1 MRLRRLDLTRYG
13 KFTDHSIDFGECVP
27 GEPDLHIVYGPNEA
41 GKSTALAAF
50 LDLLFGI
57 GAQSP
62 FDFLHPYST
71 MRVGGALDIDGETRD
86 FRRIKRAQNSLLDA
100 EDRPLA
106 ESAIRAGLGG
116 IERDAY
122 RTMFSLDDETLE
134 KGGES
139 ILASKGDLGRLLF
152 SASTGLAHLSQKLID
167 LRSEADG
174 FYRYRAR
181 GGALVDLKARLAELK
196 SERERLDT
204 LASDH
209 ARLVEARDRAAS
221 RYDEGIAERTLIQTR
236 LDEIRH
242 HLAALPRLTALRE
255 LRARLAPLAATPE
268 APQHW
273 VGQLPGLQREEI
285 ALGVQVKANAEE
297 IERLTQ
303 ELGAV
308 VVDEAALHLVDRM
321 ERHGDQRARHVT
333 AEMDVPNKRLELRE
347 LDLSIA
353 GILERLGRAGEPEP
367 RRLLLKAATAGR
379 LRALIEARS
388 GVDAA
393 VRNATKELG
402 EAKDR
407 LAEIVS
413 RLPDATLAAS
423 EARERDDAMAA
434 LAATVTAMR
443 SADNQARR
451 RHAERIRAEARE
463 ELADRLAALRPW
475 QGEADELVG
484 MACPTPDMLQRW
496 RSERSALEVAQAGH
510 RAEIERLTTRTR
522 QLEAEHTSLAS
533 LTGVVTDQEAAAI
546 RARREQAWAAHRRA
560 LDASSADHFE
570 LVLRQD
576 DIVGAARFTH
586 MTELAKLHQN
596 RHALAMAEAELAR
609 AAELADRAAGAL
621 HALDM
626 AVADAARAMSPCFAP
641 APALPVLEDW
651 LSRRKSA
658 LEAREALRSAERDLR
673 AIVAE
678 AAAET
683 DRLCAAVGRAGLAI
697 APDAGFDAVLS
708 AAQEALDGEAELR
721 RLRAERDER
730 QRHLGLRE
738 RAAAEA
744 AAALRDWTEAW
755 ETTCRSCW
763 LGEDAAVPDVG
774 AVREVLAAIADLAPA
789 LEKRAGL
796 LDRIAKMEADQA
808 AFRDEVAALAASLG
822 LADAAAPALELA
834 QRIGE
839 AVRQAGAAA
848 AQRATLRARLAEA
861 EARRRELAEASA
873 ILAQRKQPMMRLFA
887 VSSLAEI
894 AEKLSGN
901 VLRAELRQAAAT
913 AEAEILEALRTVD
926 LASAERI
933 LESADRAAL
942 EAELIALQSRFDDQD
957 RRCQELFAERSGAID
972 RVAAI
977 GADEAVADIEEKRR
991 TTLLEIED
999 GAMRYLALR
1008 AGVAATER
1016 ALASYRE
1023 RHRSAMMARASEA
1036 FRTMS
1041 RGAYA
1046 GLAAQ
1051 PGKDGETLIALA
1063 RGGGSKVA
1071 SELSKGTRFQLYLA
1085 LRVAGYHEFAAARS
1099 AMPFIADDIMETF
1112 DDFRAEEAFRLFADM
1127 ARAGQ
1132 VIYLTHHQH
1141 LCDIARKVCPAVR
1154 LHRLDGAGAAP

>member
-13 KFTDHSIDFGECVP
+13 KFTDHSIDFGACAP

-57 GAQSP
+57 GPQSP

-71 MRVGGALDIDGETRD
+71 MRVGGALDIDGETRN
-86 FRRIKRAQNSLLDA
+86 FRRIKRAQNSLLDG

-181 GGALVDLKARLAELK
+181 GGALVDLKARLAALK

-221 RYDEGIAERTLIQTR
+221 LYDQAIAERALVQTR
-236 LDEIRH
+236 LDEIRR
-242 HLAALPRLTALRE
+242 HLAALPRLAALRE
-255 LRARLAPLAATPE
+255 LRARLAPLAAMPE
-268 APQHW
+268 APRHW
-273 VGQLPGLQREEI
+273 VSQLPALQREEI
-285 ALGVQVKANAEE
+285 ALGVQVEANAEE
-297 IERLTQ
+297 IARLAE

-308 VVDEAALHLVDRM
+308 VVDEAALGLADRV
-321 ERHGDQRARHVT
+321 ERQGDQRARHVT
-333 AEMDVPNKRLELRE
+333 AEMDIPNKRLELRE
-347 LDLSIA
+347 LDLLIA
-353 GILERLGRAGEPEP
+353 GILGRLGRAGEPEP
-367 RRLLLKAATAGR
+367 QRLLLKAATVGR

-393 VRNATKELG
+393 VRNAAKELG
-402 EAKDR
+402 EARDR
-407 LAEIVS
+407 LAEVVA
-413 RLPDATLAAS
+413 RLPDAGLAAS
-423 EARERDDAMAA
+423 EARGRDDAMAA
-434 LAATVTAMR
+434 LAATVAALR
-443 SADNQARR
+443 SADHQARR

-463 ELADRLAALRPW
+463 ALADRLAALRPW
-475 QGEADELVG
+475 RGEADELVG

-496 RSERSALEVAQAGH
+496 KSERSALEVAQAGH
-510 RAEIERLTTRTR
+510 RAEVERLTTRIG

-546 RARREQAWAAHRRA
+546 RARREQAWAAHRRT

-570 LVLRQD
+570 LALRQD
-576 DIVGAARFTH
+576 DLVGTARFTH

-609 AAELADRAAGAL
+609 VTELADRAAGAL
-621 HALDM
+621 HALDT

-651 LSRRKSA
+651 LSRRRSA
-658 LEAREALRSAERDLR
+658 LEARETLRGAERDLR
-673 AIVAE
+673 AIVAD

-683 DRLCAAVGRAGLAI
+683 DRLCAALGRAGLAI
-697 APDAGFDAVLS
+697 APDAGFDAALS
-708 AAQEALDGEAELR
+708 VAQAGLDGEAELR

-730 QRHLGLRE
+730 QRHLGVRE
-738 RAAAEA
+738 RTAEEA

-755 ETTCRSCW
+755 ETTCRGCW
-763 LGEDAAVPDVG
+763 LGEDAIAPDVA

-808 AFRDEVAALAASLG
+808 AFRAEVEALAASLG
-822 LADAAAPALELA
+822 LADAAPALELA
-834 QRIGE
+834 QRIGD
-839 AVRQAGAAA
+839 AVRQAAAA
-848 AQRATLRARLAEA
+848 AARRAALRARLEEA
-861 EARRRELAEASA
+861 EARQRELAEASA
-873 ILAQRKQPMMRLFA
+873 ILAAQKQPMMTLFA

-913 AEAEILEALRTVD
+913 AEAEIVEALRAVD
-926 LASAERI
+926 LASAERV
-933 LESADRAAL
+933 LDSADRAAL
-942 EAELIALQSRFDDQD
+942 EAELSALQSRFEDQD

-977 GADEAVADIEEKRR
+977 GADEAVAAIEEKRR

-999 GAMRYLALR
+999 GALRYLALR

-1051 PGKDGETLIALA
+1051 PGKDGETLVALA

-1112 DDFRAEEAFRLFADM
+1112 DDFRAEEAFRLFAGM